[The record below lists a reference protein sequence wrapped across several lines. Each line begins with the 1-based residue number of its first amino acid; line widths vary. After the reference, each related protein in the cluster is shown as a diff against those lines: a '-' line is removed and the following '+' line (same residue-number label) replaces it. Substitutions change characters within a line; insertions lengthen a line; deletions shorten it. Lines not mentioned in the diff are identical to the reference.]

1 MFIPK
6 QLEKYTN
13 YNSYI
18 VEKRLDCVH
27 EVETKRLCSLIGKL
41 REKFKNPYIRFMWMT
56 QEGVSEALCVVY
68 SDYKKSER
76 LTKLVPFS
84 IAEKV

>member
-1 MFIPK
+1 MFIPREFDK
-6 QLEKYTN
+6 FTN

-27 EVETKRLCSLIGKL
+27 EVELTRLASLIGRL
-41 REKFKNPYIRFMWMT
+41 RQRFRNPYIRFMWMK
-56 QEGVSEALCVVY
+56 QEGVGEALCVVY
-68 SDYKKSER
+68 SDYKKNER

-84 IAEKV
+84 TEEKV

>member
-1 MFIPK
+1 MILPK

-27 EVETKRLCSLIGKL
+27 EVENKRLCSLIGKL
-41 REKFKNPYIRFMWMT
+41 REKFKNPYIRFMWMK
-56 QEGVSEALCVVY
+56 QEGVDEALCVVY
-68 SDYKKSER
+68 SDIKNNER

-84 IAEKV
+84 VASEI

>member
-27 EVETKRLCSLIGKL
+27 EVDKMQICILISKL
-41 REKFKNPYIRFMWMT
+41 RKKFKNPYIRFMWMT
-56 QEGVSEALCVVY
+56 QEGVNEAVCVVY
-68 SDYKKSER
+68 SDYKKNER

-84 IAEKV
+84 TAEKV

>member
-1 MFIPK
+1 MFLPK

-27 EVETKRLCSLIGKL
+27 EVENKRLCSLIGKL
-41 REKFKNPYIRFMWMT
+41 REKFKNPYIRFMWMK
-56 QEGVSEALCVVY
+56 QEGADEALCVVY
-68 SDYKKSER
+68 SDIKKNER

-84 IAEKV
+84 VASEI